1 MRIIPEVT
9 VFAICLYGNRTDN
22 PESRLEIKM
31 PVGDIRLSPALTTHQ
46 MDLIMLWLRN
56 PRNLTL
62 ADWPK
67 ALTAFDLLRTSTV
80 EWEGQSETFGD
91 FYEHFMDVR
100 YATPC
105 LKELM
110 SLVTPES
117 DGYSVLAAYARRLR
131 QDLLEL
137 FPERPLSLPARGL
150 LAHCLYWWN
159 SFGKGYLY
167 EITILADLRNEK
179 IEFTAHDLSDPDERR
194 SAYDL
199 IVLQRRGDIK
209 TSTYFLH
216 VARSFPL
223 QYDFY
228 ITCLFSVIR
237 RVWQNVV
244 ILRPEFWDEI
254 DGETHWTILNNVLS
268 VFPAVA
274 AVFMRGNRYVVVD
287 YAIWKQ
293 KVKTRQYKGGE

>member
-1 MRIIPEVT
+1 
-9 VFAICLYGNRTDN
+9 
-22 PESRLEIKM
+22 
-31 PVGDIRLSPALTTHQ
+31 
-46 MDLIMLWLRN
+46 MLWLRD
-56 PRNLTL
+56 PRDITI

-67 ALTAFDLLRTSTV
+67 VLTAFDLLRESAI
-80 EWEGQSETFGD
+80 EWKGRLETFGD
-91 FYEHFMDVR
+91 FYEHFVDNR
-100 YATPC
+100 YASPC
-105 LKELM
+105 LTELM
-110 SLVTPES
+110 SLATPET
-117 DGYSVLAAYARRLR
+117 DGYAVLAAYARRLR
-131 QDLLEL
+131 QELLAL
-137 FPERPLSLPARGL
+137 FPKRPLPLPVRGL

-167 EITILADLRNEK
+167 EVTIFADLRDEGIK
-179 IEFTAHDLSDPDERR
+179 FTAHDLFDPEERR

-223 QYDFY
+223 RHDFY
-228 ITCLFSVIR
+228 ITRLFSVTR
-237 RVWQNVV
+237 RVWQNAV

-254 DGETHWTILNNVLS
+254 NGETRRITLDNVLS

-274 AVFMRGNRYVVVD
+274 AVSMRGNRYVVVD

-293 KVKTRQYKGGE
+293 KVKARQRKGGE

>member
-1 MRIIPEVT
+1 
-9 VFAICLYGNRTDN
+9 
-22 PESRLEIKM
+22 
-31 PVGDIRLSPALTTHQ
+31 

-56 PRNLTL
+56 PRHLSP

-67 ALTAFDLLRTSTV
+67 ALTAFDLLRESTV
-80 EWEGQSETFGD
+80 EWEGHLENFGD
-91 FYEHFMDVR
+91 FYEHFVDAR

-110 SLVTPES
+110 SLVTPEPE
-117 DGYSVLAAYARRLR
+117 GYSVLTVYARRLR
-131 QDLLEL
+131 QELMAL
-137 FPERPLSLPARGL
+137 FPERPLPPPARGL

-167 EITILADLRNEK
+167 EVTIFADLRDEG

-194 SAYDL
+194 SDYDL
-199 IVLQRRGDIK
+199 IFLQRRGDIK

-223 QYDFY
+223 LHDFY
-228 ITCLFSVIR
+228 ITRLFSVTR
-237 RVWQNVV
+237 RVWQNAV
-244 ILRPEFWDEI
+244 ILRPEFWAEI
-254 DGETHWTILNNVLS
+254 DGETYRTTLDNVLS
-268 VFPAVA
+268 VFPDVA
-274 AVFMRGNRYVVVD
+274 SVFMRGNRYVVVD

-293 KVKTRQYKGGE
+293 KVKARQRKGGE

>member
-1 MRIIPEVT
+1 
-9 VFAICLYGNRTDN
+9 
-22 PESRLEIKM
+22 
-31 PVGDIRLSPALTTHQ
+31 
-46 MDLIMLWLRN
+46 MLWLRN
-56 PRNLTL
+56 PRDLTI

-67 ALTAFDLLRTSTV
+67 ALTAFDLLRESTL
-80 EWEGQSETFGD
+80 EWEGHLETFGD
-91 FYEHFMDVR
+91 FYEHFVDAR

-110 SLVTPES
+110 SLAKPET

-131 QDLLEL
+131 QELVAL
-137 FPERPLSLPARGL
+137 FPERPLPLPARGL

-167 EITILADLRNEK
+167 EITIFADLRNDE

-199 IVLQRRGDIK
+199 TVLQRQGDVK

-223 QYDFY
+223 RHDFY
-228 ITCLFSVIR
+228 ITRLFSVTR
-237 RVWQNVV
+237 RIWQNAV

-254 DGETHWTILNNVLS
+254 NGETHRTTLDNVLS

-274 AVFMRGNRYVVVD
+274 DVLMRGNRYVVVD

-293 KVKTRQYKGGE
+293 KVKARQRKGGELK